1 MKKLLIF
8 KIACIFC
15 MAGILAGCEDFLE
28 VEVPKD
34 QIDKNKVFNDEELAT
49 AALTQI
55 YSLMRFNG
63 FLSGNTSG
71 CGILLGCYT
80 DELEATVSH
89 AAAFKNFYEGT
100 VLPNNEDVK
109 LLWNSSY
116 KQIYM
121 ANTMIEGLEEAS
133 QLNKEKR
140 NQLLGEALAIRGL
153 LHFYLSQTFGDVP
166 YIKTTDYT
174 INKQV
179 HKDSHDKVM
188 NLVVEDFLRAESLLN
203 VQYPSQ
209 ERVRINQAVVQSL
222 LARVY
227 LYMHDWV
234 AAQYYAQT
242 VINYNMYDLEDLD
255 RVFLR
260 DSRSAIWQFKPEY
273 EGKSPLEG
281 DAYIFESLPA
291 PKVKMNPLFLQQ
303 FEPDDLRK
311 VSWLK
316 FVGSDSLNCHVFKY
330 KSNGGSKSMI
340 SSEYSVIIRIEEMYL
355 IAAEAAAE
363 LQDWLV
369 FNNMLNKI
377 RNRAGLPDLS
387 IANTEMAITALL
399 KERKVEL
406 FCEYGHN
413 FYDLKRRGRLNE
425 LKEVKPNWQP
435 YFELLPLPEAE
446 LVLNPKLLPQNNGY

>member
-1 MKKLLIF
+1 MRKLLIF
-8 KIACIFC
+8 KIAYIFC
-15 MAGILAGCEDFLE
+15 IAGIFAGCEDFLE
-28 VEVPKD
+28 VGVPKD
-34 QIDKNKVFNDEELAT
+34 QIDKNKVFNNEELAT

-80 DELEATVSH
+80 DELEATVAH

-109 LLWNSSY
+109 LLWDSSY

-121 ANTMIEGLEEAS
+121 ANTMIEGLENAS

-140 NQLLGEALAIRGL
+140 DQLLGEALAIRGL
-153 LHFYLSQTFGDVP
+153 LHFYLTQTFGDVP

-179 HKDSHDKVM
+179 HKDTYDKVM
-188 NLVVEDFLRAESLLN
+188 KLVIEDFLSAESLLN
-203 VQYPSQ
+203 AQYPSQ
-209 ERVRINQAVVQSL
+209 EKVRINQAVVQSL
-222 LARVY
+222 LARIY
-227 LYMHDWV
+227 LYIQDWA

-260 DSRSAIWQFKPEY
+260 ESRSAIWQFKPEY
-273 EGKSPLEG
+273 EGKSPFEG

-291 PKVKMNPLFLQQ
+291 PKIKMNPLFLQQ
-303 FEPDDLRK
+303 FEPGDLRK

-316 FVGSDSLNCHVFKY
+316 FVGTDSLNCHAFKY
-330 KSNGGSKSMI
+330 KSSGGSKSMI

-355 IAAEAAAE
+355 ITAEAAAE
-363 LQDWLV
+363 QQDWLV

-387 IANTEMAITALL
+387 ITNKERAINALM

-406 FCEYGHN
+406 F
-413 FYDLKRRGRLNE
+413 L
-425 LKEVKPNWQP
+425 
-435 YFELLPLPEAE
+435 
-446 LVLNPKLLPQNNGY
+446 